1 VSGYHA
7 PKTRPPTAEEI
18 SDAADLCAEAVR
30 LRARAEDLHDDLI
43 IMQENLRKHGIEIK
57 FFNNFAVRK
66 IKNPPR
72 TPLDK
77 T

>member
-1 VSGYHA
+1 MSGYHA
-7 PKTRPPTAEEI
+7 PKNRPPTIEEI
-18 SDAADLCAEAVR
+18 SDAANLCAEAVR
-30 LRARAEDLHDDLI
+30 LRARAEDMHDDLL
-43 IMQENLRKHGIEIK
+43 IMQNNLKKHGIEIK
-57 FFNNFAVRK
+57 FFSNFAVRK